1 MQSDKLEELIRNPA
15 SKDNIQSPSWL
26 NKISKAEAEE
36 YLINRIVDNLSALIP
51 DAVVELTAECKL
63 TEDKINQRK
72 ECKEA
77 IERHKLEFTFQLE
90 NEKLPPFQPWV
101 EFAPKVAGVG
111 VAKLRFQYVAQPEVA
126 ANNVKVTL
134 ENGRLS
140 EVSIESLETSIEMAM
155 VVNEQPIKLGTIQ
168 ETLSLN
174 QKFRFREDAP
184 GTQVSL
190 RRN

>member
-1 MQSDKLEELIRNPA
+1 MQSDRIEELIRSTA
-15 SKDNIQSPSWL
+15 SRDRIQSPSWL

-51 DAVVELTAECKL
+51 DAVVELTAECEL
-63 TEDKINQRK
+63 TEDKINQRR

-101 EFAPKVAGVG
+101 EFTPKVTGIGVS
-111 VAKLRFQYVAQPEVA
+111 KLRFEYVAQPEVA
-126 ANNVKVTL
+126 ANNVKVIL

-140 EVSIESLETSIEMAM
+140 EVSVESLEASIEMSIVADD
-155 VVNEQPIKLGTIQ
+155 QPVKLGTIQ
-168 ETLSLN
+168 KTLSLN
-174 QKFRFREDAP
+174 QKFKFRKDAP
-184 GTQVSL
+184 GTQMPD